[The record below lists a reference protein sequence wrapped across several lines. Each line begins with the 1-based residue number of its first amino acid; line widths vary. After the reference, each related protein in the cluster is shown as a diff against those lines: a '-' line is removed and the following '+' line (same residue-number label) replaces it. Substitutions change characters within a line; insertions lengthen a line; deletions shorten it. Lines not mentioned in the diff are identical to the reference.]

1 MDIYLTPSGGSRI
14 QFPMLPETITMG
26 ADAKFMTYSIIS
38 LGDVK
43 LPRGQGTKEIS
54 WSGMFPGAVR
64 KKNRLVR
71 KYTKPDTLIKNLEK
85 YRDKGTK
92 CTLLCTG
99 TCINYSVYVSSFKGK
114 YKGGSGDFFYDIKL
128 IIAREIKIY
137 TTNELKIKTPTR
149 PSPKKKQPKTGK
161 KTTTYTVKSG
171 EC

>member
-71 KYTKPDTLIKNLEK
+71 KYTKPDTLNQEPGKVPGQRYKVHAFVHWYLHK
-85 YRDKGTK
+85 LQR
-92 CTLLCTG
+92 LC
-99 TCINYSVYVSSFKGK
+99 FQ
-114 YKGGSGDFFYDIKL
+114 L
-128 IIAREIKIY
+128 
-137 TTNELKIKTPTR
+137 
-149 PSPKKKQPKTGK
+149 
-161 KTTTYTVKSG
+161 
-171 EC
+171 